1 MPGLITNSSLEYLY
15 NKVKEGGSLES
26 DTAKL
31 WMAIFNREFPAKHEI
46 YCVQETPPAPQSRQ
60 RVDATVYRI
69 IDNSQRNLLYSEFK
83 RSGLEAGQ
91 LDLARDQV
99 HKYCLALIQGDGN
112 TRSIMAL
119 CCHGT
124 KVSIWNVSQAANN
137 VPPKARFVDAKTGGK
152 HLKQFR
158 AMVKRINPKGR

>member
-1 MPGLITNSSLEYLY
+1 MPGLITNNSLEYLY
-15 NKVKEGGSLES
+15 NKVKEEGSLES
-26 DTAKL
+26 DTSKL

-46 YCVQETPPAPQSRQ
+46 CCVQETPPAPQSRQ

-69 IDNSQRNLLYSEFK
+69 IDNSQRNLLYAEFK
-83 RSGLEAGQ
+83 RDGFEAGQ
-91 LDLARDQV
+91 LAMAREQV
-99 HKYCLALIQGDGN
+99 HNYCKELIERGDN

-124 KVSIWNVSQAANN
+124 RVSIWEVSQP
-137 VPPKARFVDAKTGGK
+137 VPDDLPKARFVDAKTGGK